1 MIIEAIVKIELKSN
15 GTWKIC
21 DLKPVSDTKPPEE
34 RPPEPKTKPL
44 GRVERH
50 FANRDRIRKKR
61 AKERSRIP
69 HHCSE
74 CGKSHSNKLT
84 HPYHNNK

>member
-21 DLKPVSDTKPPEE
+21 DLKPVSDTKPPENGH
-34 RPPEPKTKPL
+34 RNRNKPL

-50 FANRDRIRKKR
+50 FANRDRIRKKELR
-61 AKERSRIP
+61 NDPGSLTTVQNVERLIVIS
-69 HHCSE
+69 
-74 CGKSHSNKLT
+74 
-84 HPYHNNK
+84 